1 MASNEVPP
9 ELQHKLMRLQQL
21 RDQLQTISLRRQQLE
36 LELKEV
42 EGASEELGKLEP
54 EAVVYKSTGIL
65 FYKTERDKLAAE
77 MTDRKETLEL
87 RVKTLHHQEETAKK
101 QFEEY
106 RKQLSEVLPSGQSS
120 GAAE

>member
-9 ELQHKLMRLQQL
+9 ELQHKLMLLQQL

-42 EGASEELGKLEP
+42 EGATEELSKLEP

-87 RVKTLHHQEETAKK
+87 RVKTLQHQEDSAKK

-106 RKQLSEVLPSGQSS
+106 RKQISEVLPSGKPS